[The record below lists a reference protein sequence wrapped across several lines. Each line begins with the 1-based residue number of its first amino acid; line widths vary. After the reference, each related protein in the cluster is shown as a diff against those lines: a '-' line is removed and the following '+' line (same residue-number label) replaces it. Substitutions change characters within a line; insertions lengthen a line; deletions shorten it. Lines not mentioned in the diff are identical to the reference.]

1 MEIKIGIQHVNREVV
16 LESNEGSDDILE
28 KVRDAIIDHDGVGVL
43 TLTDE
48 RGRKVVV
55 PAAAIG
61 YVDIGEE
68 STRRVGFGA
77 V

>member
-1 MEIKIGIQHVNREVV
+1 MEIKIGIRQVNREVV
-16 LESNEGSDDILE
+16 VDSAQSAADLQRDFAEALETNGLLS
-28 KVRDAIIDHDGVGVL
+28 V
-43 TLTDE
+43 TDTN
-48 RGRKVVV
+48 GRKVLI

-68 STRRVGFGA
+68 NARRVGFGT